1 MKLEI
6 LPRQE
11 GENIAIN
18 VDAIEVV
25 LPKGERSAI
34 HLTSGKVIS
43 VDIPITELI
52 ARLTQQGWRK

>member
-1 MKLEI
+1 MKMEI

-18 VDAIEVV
+18 VEAIEVV
-25 LPKGERSAI
+25 LPKGDRSAI

-43 VDIPITELI
+43 VELSMEELI
-52 ARLTQQGWRK
+52 QRLTQQGWRK

>member
-1 MKLEI
+1 MKLEM

-18 VDAIEVV
+18 VEAIEVI
-25 LPKGERSAI
+25 LPKGDRTAI

-43 VDIPITELI
+43 VELTMEDLI
-52 ARLTQQGWRK
+52 QRLTQQGWRK